1 MKPDREKW
9 GRIRIKMIGCL
20 FALLFAAVLSRAFYL
35 QIIKTDFW
43 VALAERQIKKTI
55 PLTPARGTI
64 SDRNGLPLAV
74 SIEMDSC
81 FAEPAGMDRDSIPET
96 AARLA
101 PLIDMNRQ
109 ELEKKL
115 LDNRQKHFVWLQ
127 RRLTPDVTKR
137 IRALE
142 LDGIGFVKETK
153 RFYPNSEVAAHV
165 VGFTGLDPE
174 GLEGI
179 EKRYDS
185 TILGNMGYLVTERDA
200 LGRDIS
206 LKGAVVR
213 NSSRG
218 NNVTLTLDRNIQYIA
233 EKELAKAVTDNGA
246 KSGMAVVMDSQ
257 TGRILA
263 MANYPTFNPNSYFR
277 FPQFALRNHV
287 VADSF
292 EPGSTF
298 KVLLISAAL
307 EEKVVSLKDGFNCE
321 GGSFGIGGITIH
333 DTHKYGYLSVS
344 DILKYSSNIGAAK
357 IGRRMGQERL
367 SAYLRNYG
375 IGEKTGIDL
384 PGEATGTLRSGQWY
398 DADLAT
404 VSFGQGVST
413 SALQLVAAYSAV
425 ANNGNLMK
433 PYLVEKITDES
444 GTVLQQFTP
453 QIRRRVISEDTARKM
468 VKMMET
474 VTQPGGTGTSA
485 AVEGYGVAGKTGTAQ
500 KVDPVTKRYS
510 SKRTASFIGFVPA
523 SAPRLTILVLVDEP
537 KKSPYGGIVA
547 APAFGAIARQSLSY
561 LRIPPEKTE
570 RKPAVPALAQAP
582 QAVAEDD
589 AAEGE
594 IINGN
599 DGELMP
605 SLRGMSIR
613 QVLQVME
620 KRRLNI
626 RLIGSGR
633 AVEQQPAAGRQI
645 TPTDQVWVRFAPS
658 A

>member
-1 MKPDREKW
+1 MKSDREKVDK
-9 GRIRIKMIGCL
+9 IKIKLIGCL
-20 FALLFAAVLSRAFYL
+20 FALVFVAVLSRAYYL
-35 QIIKTDFW
+35 QIIKMDEW
-43 VALAERQIKKTI
+43 VKMAERQHQKTVQ
-55 PLTPARGTI
+55 LTPARGNI
-64 SDRNGLPLAV
+64 SDCNGLPLAV

-81 FAEPAGMDRDSIPET
+81 FAEPKVIENIPET
-96 AARLA
+96 ATKLA
-101 PLIDMNRQ
+101 PLLGMVRQ

-115 LDNRQKHFVWLQ
+115 VDNRLKHFVWLQ
-127 RRLTPDVTKR
+127 RRMTPAQRQR
-137 IRALE
+137 IEALE
-142 LDGIGFVKETK
+142 LDGIEFVKETK

-179 EKRYDS
+179 EKRYDKD
-185 TILGNMGYLVTERDA
+185 ILGNVGYLITERDA

-206 LKGAVVR
+206 LKGTVIK
-213 NSSRG
+213 NSSKG
-218 NNVTLTLDRNIQYIA
+218 NNVTLTLDRNIQYTA
-233 EKELAKAVTDNGA
+233 ERELAKAVVDNGA
-246 KSGMAVVMDSQ
+246 KSGMALVMESQ

-263 MANYPTFNPNSYFR
+263 MANYPTFNPNAYFR

-307 EEKVVSLKDGFNCE
+307 EEKVISLKDSFDCE
-321 GGSFGIGGITIH
+321 LGSFGIGGVTIH
-333 DTHKYGYLSVS
+333 DTHRYGRLSVA
-344 DILKYSSNIGAAK
+344 DILKFSSNIGAAK

-367 SAYLRNYG
+367 SAYLKNFG
-375 IGEKTGIDL
+375 IGERTGIDL
-384 PGEATGTLRSGQWY
+384 PGEATGSVRGGQWY

-413 SALQLVAAYSAV
+413 TSVQLVAAISAV
-425 ANNGNLMK
+425 ANKGVLMK
-433 PYLVEKITDES
+433 PFMVDKITDEN
-444 GTVLQQFTP
+444 GTIQQQFAP
-453 QIRRRVISEDTARKM
+453 QVRRRVISEDNARK
-468 VKMMET
+468 VTKMMEA
-474 VTQPGGTGTSA
+474 VTQPGGTGTGA
-485 AVEGYGVAGKTGTAQ
+485 AVEGYSVAGKTGTAQ

-510 SKRTASFIGFVPA
+510 SKRIGSFIGFVPA
-523 SAPRLTILVLVDEP
+523 SNPKLTILVVIDEP

-561 LRIPPEKTE
+561 LRIPPEKSDKKAPAPKQQVVQASTE
-570 RKPAVPALAQAP
+570 D
-582 QAVAEDD
+582 E

-594 IINGN
+594 IVNRD
-599 DGELMP
+599 DGEQMP
-605 SLRGMSIR
+605 NTRGMSIR
-613 QVLQVME
+613 QVMQLME

-633 AVEQQPAAGRQI
+633 AIEQQPAAGQQI